1 MTSIQKVYI
10 ASPLFNSGEK
20 RENGMIRGVL
30 EAAGYD
36 TFLPQRDGFLF
47 ADLVERIK
55 KRVGSVAE
63 AERIALELIFH
74 LDVYQVCVGC
84 DATVLNLN
92 GRVPDEGAVSEAA
105 LCFRSERPLV
115 IYKNDARSLI
125 AGRDNPL
132 VVGLTGFEVVDA
144 IEKIPAALAQLA
156 NQDVSVYTQVISR
169 ADKLFG
175 MSILRRGGFDQTDID
190 RLIRLCE

>member
-1 MTSIQKVYI
+1 LIKDS
-10 ASPLFNSGEK
+10 
-20 RENGMIRGVL
+20 L

-55 KRVGSVAE
+55 NRAFYSVAE
-63 AERIALELIFH
+63 AERIASKLIFQ
-74 LDVYQVCVGC
+74 LDVYQVCVVC

-115 IYKNDARSLI
+115 IYKEDVRSLI
-125 AGRDNPL
+125 AGKDNPL
-132 VVGLTGFEVVDA
+132 VVGLADYEVVAA

-156 NQDVSVYTQVISR
+156 NQDVSAYTQVMSK
-169 ADKLFG
+169 AAKLFG
-175 MSILRRGGFDQTDID
+175 PSVFQGGGFDQTDID